1 MKGKTG
7 ILTLIPTSVTEGGAL
22 TEELSAQLIKSWK
35 EGAGI
40 CVEDEKPGRRR
51 WLSWGLPREAIEDF
65 ITYNEHTR
73 AELDGD
79 IVSQLQ
85 KGRDFFLMSDGGTPG
100 FCDPGRSLVSLC
112 HKSHVRVR
120 MINCANSL
128 LPAVA
133 LSGFTE
139 GAFEFLG
146 FPPKEK
152 EERAVFFENMFKKDS
167 CQVFMDTP
175 YRLKR
180 VLNEMSDACPKNQR
194 SRAHFLLMDIERE
207 TEEYLWGSLD
217 KLLGHKDLGKREFV
231 WVLAPKSV

>member
-1 MKGKTG
+1 MNPNYGT
-7 ILTLIPTSVTEGGAL
+7 LTLIPTSVTEGGTL
-22 TEELSAQLIKSWK
+22 TEELNALLTNSWK

-73 AELDGD
+73 NELDNE
-79 IVSQLQ
+79 IASQLQ
-85 KGRDFFLMSDGGTPG
+85 KGRDYYLMSDGGTPG
-100 FCDPGRSLVSLC
+100 FCDPGRSLISLC
-112 HKSHVRVR
+112 HKKNIRVR

-152 EERAVFFENMFKKDS
+152 EERAIFFEKMFKNEN

-180 VLNEMSDACPKNQR
+180 VLQEMAEACPKSQK
-194 SRAHFLLMDIERE
+194 SRPHFLLMDIERE

-231 WVLAPKSV
+231 WVLAPKSM